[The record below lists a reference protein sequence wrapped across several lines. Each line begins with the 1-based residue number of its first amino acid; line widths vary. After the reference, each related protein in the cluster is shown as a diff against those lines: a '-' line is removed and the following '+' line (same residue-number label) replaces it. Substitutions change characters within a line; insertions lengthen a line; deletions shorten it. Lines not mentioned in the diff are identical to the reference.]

1 MRPHILFAA
10 FLTFIAA
17 SAAVAHEGAT
27 GVVKERMEAMESM
40 AKAVKAINQRLKQKR
55 ELETIKADAKTI
67 HDGAAKMLSLFPGG
81 SGGHPSE
88 AKNEVW
94 QKWPDFEAKARVL
107 ETESKKL
114 AQMEPRDLRAI
125 EAQFRRVSDACGNCH
140 ELYRT
145 KQHRHG
151 ADWRAL

>member
-10 FLTFIAA
+10 VLALTVA
-17 SAAVAHEGAT
+17 SSAVAHEGAT

-55 ELETIKADAKTI
+55 ELDSIKAHAKTI
-67 HDGAAKMLSLFPGG
+67 QDGAVKMLSLFPGG

-94 QKWPDFEAKARVL
+94 QKWPDFEAKANAL
-107 ETESKKL
+107 ATASGKL
-114 AQMEPRDLRAI
+114 AEQDARDVKALD
-125 EAQFRRVSDACGNCH
+125 AQARRVSEACGNCH

-145 KQHRHG
+145 KQHQH
-151 ADWRAL
+151 